1 MVDAAPKPFYTAPC
15 YGYRHADRR
24 AAPGTRDNL
33 HRNRKGFV
41 MHKTIGILLCVVA
54 AIVLAWLSVSASD
67 FYWAYMVAAGILGV
81 AAGVIKN
88 LPDSKR

>member
-1 MVDAAPKPFYTAPC
+1 
-15 YGYRHADRR
+15 
-24 AAPGTRDNL
+24 
-33 HRNRKGFV
+33 